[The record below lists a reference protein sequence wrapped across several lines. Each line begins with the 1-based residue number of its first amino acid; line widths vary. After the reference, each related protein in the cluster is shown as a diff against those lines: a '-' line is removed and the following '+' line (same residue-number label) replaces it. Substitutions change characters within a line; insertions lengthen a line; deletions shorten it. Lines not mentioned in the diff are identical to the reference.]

1 MRDRESHARRILLRN
16 ERSRKSGR
24 RLPRRVD
31 DLATAVRTG
40 GCKRVDRAFEAVEGV
55 AFARHRYLEAFV
67 VVVSADITFG
77 HGFPPP

>member
-1 MRDRESHARRILLRN
+1 MRDRESHARPIVSRN

-24 RLPRRVD
+24 RLPRRAD
-31 DLATAVRTG
+31 AGRTG
-40 GCKRVDRAFEAVEGV
+40 GCKRVDRACEAVEGV